1 MIHIKFL
8 SLGALCDAPE
18 PWQLG
23 FQDAASPIMEN
34 IIFLHDQIM
43 FILIIIIITVLW
55 LIIRSLTTKHYHRY
69 LTDGT
74 LIEVI
79 WTLIP
84 AGILVFIAFPSLKLL
99 YLMDEV
105 IDPAL
110 TIKAIGHQWYW
121 SYEYSDYGTDTIEF
135 DSYMI
140 PTSDLNTGDLR
151 LLEVDNRIVVP
162 IQTQVRVLVTG
173 ADVLHAFTVPSLSIK
188 IDAVPGRL
196 NQTSFFNKTTRSILW
211 SMFGNMW
218 CQSLLYADCYRGSFF
233 RQIYKLNC
241 CSNRI
246 T

>member
-1 MIHIKFL
+1 MVNIKFL
-8 SLGALCDAPE
+8 SLGVLRDAPE
-18 PWQLG
+18 PWQFG

-99 YLMDEV
+99 YLMDEI

-121 SYEYSDYGTDTIEF
+121 SYEYSDYGINTIEF

-151 LLEVDNRIVVP
+151 LLEVDNRIIVP
-162 IQTQVRVLVTG
+162 TQTQIRVLVTG
-173 ADVLHAFTVPSLSIK
+173 ADVLHAFTVPSLSVK

-196 NQTSFFNKTTRSILW
+196 NQTSFLIKRPGVFYGQCSEICGANHSFMPIVIEAVSLNKYINWVAAQTE
-211 SMFGNMW
+211 
-218 CQSLLYADCYRGSFF
+218 
-233 RQIYKLNC
+233 
-241 CSNRI
+241 
-246 T
+246 